1 MPRPASLARRPSL
14 ARAARGC
21 IRTSKWGAEGSSCAA
36 VPQVARTVAGT
47 AGCATARPRG
57 GGTHHHAW
65 RGRLLG
71 RPRRVHSLVRHALSA
86 LAQGREGQS
95 QYTHTVFKYWKRGGT
110 QNTKQSKW
118 GGTQNTIQ
126 IQMDVTVTVR
136 ANGGRNFEN
145 EREKWSDGTRTGRN
159 LNGDS
164 WRFVCILVSLVN
176 FSGSLAATWS
186 ARVEYSSR
194 LILMAQA
201 SRRGRGVCFWVCAAL
216 CCLTRAAYAQP
227 KYANRLAA
235 ESALVADI
243 FGESEEY
250 VTHSRCRIPP

>member
-1 MPRPASLARRPSL
+1 MVCWHQAFL
-14 ARAARGC
+14 
-21 IRTSKWGAEGSSCAA
+21 
-36 VPQVARTVAGT
+36 T
-47 AGCATARPRG
+47 AGF
-57 GGTHHHAW
+57 
-65 RGRLLG
+65 
-71 RPRRVHSLVRHALSA
+71 PRR
-86 LAQGREGQS
+86 
-95 QYTHTVFKYWKRGGT
+95 
-110 QNTKQSKW
+110 
-118 GGTQNTIQ
+118 
-126 IQMDVTVTVR
+126 
-136 ANGGRNFEN
+136 
-145 EREKWSDGTRTGRN
+145 
-159 LNGDS
+159 DS

-186 ARVEYSSR
+186 TRVEYSSR

>member
-1 MPRPASLARRPSL
+1 MDLTVR
-14 ARAARGC
+14 C
-21 IRTSKWGAEGSSCAA
+21 EWGAILKMRGKSGSMAPG
-36 VPQVARTVAGT
+36 VFD
-47 AGCATARPRG
+47 RG
-57 GGTHHHAW
+57 I
-65 RGRLLG
+65 
-71 RPRRVHSLVRHALSA
+71 PRR
-86 LAQGREGQS
+86 
-95 QYTHTVFKYWKRGGT
+95 
-110 QNTKQSKW
+110 
-118 GGTQNTIQ
+118 
-126 IQMDVTVTVR
+126 
-136 ANGGRNFEN
+136 
-145 EREKWSDGTRTGRN
+145 
-159 LNGDS
+159 DS

-186 ARVEYSSR
+186 ARAEYSSR